1 MPDYFVESVV
11 ARTGQ
16 KSTVK
21 WAELP
26 KSVLAI
32 IGVAA
37 ISLARL
43 HVHSRQVLD
52 LHFGPDTV
60 PC

>member
-1 MPDYFVESVV
+1 MPDYSVESVE
-11 ARTGQ
+11 AKSGQ

-32 IGVAA
+32 IDVAA
-37 ISLARL
+37 FSLARL
-43 HVHSRQVLD
+43 HVHSR
-52 LHFGPDTV
+52 
-60 PC
+60 